1 MARIELVRILI
12 EGFGLGLSTGV
23 YCLAACLPL
32 FFPYLLAEN
41 QKELKP
47 NLKAVLELMLGR
59 LLAYLFFGFMV
70 SLAGIHFKAISST
83 KVFPVTL
90 IFTSI
95 LMIAYALSRSLPQR
109 KLCQWLA
116 WHLPLSRFPFFL
128 GLLIGINICPPF
140 LVGLTRLW
148 EMGSLAFGS
157 LFFLAFFMGTSIYM
171 LPLIFAG
178 KLAAFTR
185 LRSIGIWAS
194 LISGVYFLVVGI
206 TRLVW

>member
-1 MARIELVRILI
+1 MAGIGLVRVLT

-23 YCLAACLPL
+23 YCLGACLPL

-70 SLAGIHFKAISST
+70 SLAGIHSKAISST
-83 KVFPVTL
+83 RVFPVAL

-95 LMIAYALSRSLPQR
+95 LMIAYALSRNLPEG
-109 KLCQWLA
+109 KLCQWLIR
-116 WHLPLSRFPFFL
+116 HLPLSRFPFFL

-140 LVGLTRLW
+140 LMGLLRLC
-148 EMGSLAFGS
+148 ELGSFASGS
-157 LFFLAFFMGTSIYM
+157 FFFLAFFMGTSIYM
-171 LPLIFAG
+171 LPLIFVG
-178 KLAAFTR
+178 KLAPFTR
-185 LRSIGIWAS
+185 LKSIGIWAS